1 MNTKFPLV
9 LITAALI
16 CAGCVSTVNERKT
29 AAVPFVKDKIEGRY
43 ERSVGQVHE
52 AAKAVLMDNGS
63 LTRDTALLTSTN
75 TVYALEGRVNQ
86 RDVWV
91 RVEEIEPK
99 ITSVTVQA
107 RTKMGGTDI
116 DLVHE
121 LEKQIA
127 IRLTR

>member
-1 MNTKFPLV
+1 MNIRFPL
-9 LITAALI
+9 IFIAGALI
-16 CAGCVSTVNERKT
+16 CAGCVGTVNDRKT
-29 AAVPFVKDKIEGRY
+29 AAVPFVKDRIEGRY

-52 AAKAVLMDNGS
+52 AAKAVLLDNGTLS
-63 LTRDTALLTSTN
+63 RDSALLETTN

-86 RDVWV
+86 RDVWI
-91 RVEEIEPK
+91 RVEEVEPK
-99 ITSVTVQA
+99 VTAVTVQA

-127 IRLTR
+127 IRLAR